1 MNEALQNRGQIYPL
15 LIVSQL
21 LCSKNQKSC
30 KPLRIKAYS
39 VVYWHPRR
47 ESNSQFTLRRGGLYP
62 FNYGGMT
69 YIIILQMD
77 IFFSSFYKLNARFI
91 VSITSL
97 AVKLNSFCR
106 YSWLPTCPK
115 RSSTPIR

>member
-1 MNEALQNRGQIYPL
+1 
-15 LIVSQL
+15 
-21 LCSKNQKSC
+21 
-30 KPLRIKAYS
+30 
-39 VVYWHPRR
+39 
-47 ESNSQFTLRRGGLYP
+47 
-62 FNYGGMT
+62 MT